1 MITAHAG
8 FALPFARVGLFVFTL
23 RNFGMNIEQRADLLH
38 NCVAQLVAAH
48 EEFVLTKDQEI
59 TPKHAFW
66 KAADALVQAFSG
78 EAGDI
83 PQSCWTLFVAI
94 YGNGESEEG
103 GFKRAWS
110 RYKTDQ
116 DASQNPTWK
125 PGPAVWSAYR
135 NLCAAMKSATAVRER
150 LVEPIVDLVKQGVSE
165 QQIAR
170 MYKKYTVGGSPD
182 IGWVERMKAQYV
194 AADGTAKAE
203 QPIDTRRVHQQK
215 KTQSATAW
223 DQYAA
228 ALARSPEIRRVR
240 EALEQ
245 GLDVEQVG
253 IHSVRRED
261 ATQGPQLAFG
271 EPDWQEESHTP
282 WAPVEAAQSFSEPLS
297 EAADIPSDF
306 TIEQQAVMLL
316 DRGVPDEEIKGHL
329 GISGQQ
335 LGAWKRRADEIRA
348 GMSETVVA

>member
-1 MITAHAG
+1 
-8 FALPFARVGLFVFTL
+8 
-23 RNFGMNIEQRADLLH
+23 MNIEQRSDLLH

-83 PQSCWTLFVAI
+83 PASCWSLFVSI
-94 YGNGESEEG
+94 YGNGESEEA
-103 GFKRAWS
+103 GFKRAWN

-135 NLCAAMKSATAVRER
+135 NMCTAMKSATVVRER

-170 MYKKYTVGGSPD
+170 MYKKFTVGGSPD
-182 IGWVERMKAQYV
+182 MGWVERMKAQYV

-203 QPIDTRRVHQQK
+203 QPVDTRRVYQQK

-245 GLDVEQVG
+245 GIDIEHVG

-261 ATQGPQLAFG
+261 PDQGPQLAFG
-271 EPDWQEESHTP
+271 EPDWQGESNTP
-282 WAPVEAAQSFSEPLS
+282 WAPVEPSREATGVYSEPLS
-297 EAADIPSDF
+297 EAVDF
-306 TIEQQAVMLL
+306 PDEFTVEQKAVMLL

-348 GMSETVVA
+348 GMGETVVA